1 MQKLCKCPS
10 CLLPGGANQFP
21 GGFTPAVDHHL
32 FTAHPVSAL
41 GVHPPL
47 PVGKP
52 PHSNTLFP
60 SFLAVAA
67 PYFFGCAW
75 VCGWGSLL
83 GGTMPF
89 RRM

>member
-1 MQKLCKCPS
+1 VQKLCKCPS

-60 SFLAVAA
+60 QFPRCS
-67 PYFFGCAW
+67 
-75 VCGWGSLL
+75 GSLL
-83 GGTMPF
+83 F
-89 RRM
+89 RLCLGLRLGLAAGWNNAL